1 MLDRDTN
8 GGVSKV
14 GHALVYRAREIA
26 EWEKVY
32 RIPTPE
38 NVLTSMLLDPLTSR
52 EWPGFRAD
60 DWISFT
66 HACYRGYKRSGR

>member
-32 RIPTPE
+32 RIPTPD

-52 EWPGFRAD
+52 EWTGFRAD
-60 DWISFT
+60 
-66 HACYRGYKRSGR
+66 G

>member
-1 MLDRDTN
+1 VLDRDTN

-32 RIPTPE
+32 RIPTPD

-52 EWPGFRAD
+52 EWPGFALRVKCV
-60 DWISFT
+60 
-66 HACYRGYKRSGR
+66 HACFLQRI

>member
-14 GHALVYRAREIA
+14 GHALVCRAREIA
-26 EWEKVY
+26 EWERVY
-32 RIPTPE
+32 RIPTPD

-52 EWPGFRAD
+52 EWRDFAHLIRFVHSYMLQR
-60 DWISFT
+60 I
-66 HACYRGYKRSGR
+66 